1 MNRPNRLLAGLLAAQ
16 IIIAVLMFAP
26 RLLPSSTSRAPLLG
40 ALQVTDIVGLTVQ
53 DKAGKS
59 IGLENRSGTWVLPQS
74 DDYPAESN
82 KVRTF
87 LEKLVGVQTDALV
100 TRTAS
105 SHKRLQVAADDYVRK
120 IDLKLADGAT
130 RSLYLGSPSGAGA
143 THVRLDGQDEVYLAR
158 GLNSFEAGVEAS
170 AWINTTYLSVQ
181 QSQVTSLKI
190 TNAQGEFEFVKNA
203 ADQWVL
209 KDLAADEQPNI
220 DQPTVLIARLGSV
233 TMLKPLGKAA
243 KPEYGFEQPTAVVT
257 VVVSDTASTK
267 VKTLTIGSKD
277 AEGNYPVISSD
288 SPYYVSVSGFLL
300 EQFVN
305 ANRASFLAQP
315 TPTPTPASTVTP
327 PDLTATPELTATAVV
342 TETTPI
348 TSTPVLTTTRAP

>member
-1 MNRPNRLLAGLLAAQ
+1 MNRPTRFLAGLLAVQ
-16 IIIAVLMFAP
+16 IVIAALMFVP
-26 RLLPSSTSRAPLLG
+26 RLLPSSTSGAPLLG
-40 ALQVTDIVGLTVQ
+40 ALQVADIVGLTVQ
-53 DKAGKS
+53 DKGGKS
-59 IGLENRSGTWVLPQS
+59 IELANRSGAWVLPHS
-74 DDYPAESN
+74 DDYPAEVS
-82 KVRTF
+82 KVQTF

-105 SHKRLQVAADDYVRK
+105 SHKRLQVAADDFVRK

-203 ADQWVL
+203 ANQWVL

-233 TMLKPLGKAA
+233 TIRKPLGKEA
-243 KPEYGFEQPTAVVT
+243 KPEYGFDKPAAVVT
-257 VVVSDTASTK
+257 VVVSDTTSTT
-267 VKTLTIGSKD
+267 VKTLTIGTKD
-277 AEGNYPVISSD
+277 AEGNYPVIASD
-288 SPYYVSVSGFLL
+288 SPYYVSVSGFTLD
-300 EQFVN
+300 QFVN
-305 ANRASFLAQP
+305 VNRNSFLVQP
-315 TPTPTPASTVTP
+315 TPTPTAEPV
-327 PDLTATPELTATAVV
+327 ATPALTPGAPVTA
-342 TETTPI
+342 TTPI
-348 TSTPVLTTTRAP
+348 TLTSPPTSTETITPTTTP